1 MQNPSDDDGP
11 RDGATQPRDEP
22 ERSARWGFRSFGP
35 GLDRLYAF
43 RVTYVAIFVF
53 IVLYVFSV
61 KGAEQLLQRHFD
73 SIVEQAVHVTD
84 LSMPVTTQI
93 QNRIDRQVM
102 QSRWI
107 RWGGVKVTVI
117 VLASD
122 ARTWIYA
129 GGRTIPRRSSLDPA
143 EIAREAERLL
153 PANDEVIVSV
163 PHNALL
169 ANAILV
175 SYAAV
180 LLCTLFFYNRAVSR
194 GESRRL
200 NEAVAA
206 RDLTVL
212 RAQSIEQEL
221 EAVRRRMLEVEPAE
235 REQTEEIRALQRE
248 RENLQ
253 GKVSALARREEELRL
268 KAARAVELD
277 QERQAL
283 EDLLEEAGSDLASKD
298 QEIRTLEKT
307 LKRSGGAAGSGRGRE
322 ADLLAR
328 RFETLYKSLE
338 IDGRALSDVV
348 ALKDEVMKLK
358 AEEAMKRLAEET
370 ENLSIRRKVGGLPA
384 SHVVFELGFAGKGRI
399 YYTKGTKRRFRILAV
414 GAKNTQKTDL
424 EYLRK
429 LSF

>member
-129 GGRTIPRRSSLDPA
+129 GGRTIPGARPSTRRRSPA
-143 EIAREAERLL
+143 R
-153 PANDEVIVSV
+153 P
-163 PHNALL
+163 
-169 ANAILV
+169 
-175 SYAAV
+175 
-180 LLCTLFFYNRAVSR
+180 
-194 GESRRL
+194 
-200 NEAVAA
+200 
-206 RDLTVL
+206 
-212 RAQSIEQEL
+212 
-221 EAVRRRMLEVEPAE
+221 
-235 REQTEEIRALQRE
+235 
-248 RENLQ
+248 
-253 GKVSALARREEELRL
+253 SACCRPTTR
-268 KAARAVELD
+268 
-277 QERQAL
+277 
-283 EDLLEEAGSDLASKD
+283 
-298 QEIRTLEKT
+298 
-307 LKRSGGAAGSGRGRE
+307 
-322 ADLLAR
+322 
-328 RFETLYKSLE
+328 
-338 IDGRALSDVV
+338 
-348 ALKDEVMKLK
+348 
-358 AEEAMKRLAEET
+358 
-370 ENLSIRRKVGGLPA
+370 
-384 SHVVFELGFAGKGRI
+384 
-399 YYTKGTKRRFRILAV
+399 
-414 GAKNTQKTDL
+414 
-424 EYLRK
+424 
-429 LSF
+429 

>member
-1 MQNPSDDDGP
+1 MPHPSEDAGLQT
-11 RDGATQPRDEP
+11 RSSGEP
-22 ERSARWGFRSFGP
+22 ERGGRLGLLGQGA
-35 GLDRLYAF
+35 LDRLYAF

-61 KGAEQLLQRHFD
+61 KGAEGLLQRHFET
-73 SIVEQAVHVTD
+73 IVEQAIHVTD
-84 LSMPVTTQI
+84 FTVPVTTQI
-93 QNRIDRQVM
+93 QNRIDRRVTL
-102 QSRWI
+102 SHWV

-129 GGRTIPRRSSLDPA
+129 GGRTIPRPASLDPA
-143 EIAREAERLL
+143 VIAREAERLL
-153 PANDEVIVSV
+153 PATEEVIVSV

-175 SYAAV
+175 SYAAI

-200 NEAVAA
+200 GEAVAA
-206 RDLTVL
+206 RDLTLL
-212 RAQSIEQEL
+212 RTQSIEQEL

-235 REQTEEIRALQRE
+235 REHTEEIRALQNE
-248 RENLQ
+248 REALQ
-253 GKVSALARREEELRL
+253 AKVTALARREEDLRL

-283 EDLLEEAGSDLASKD
+283 EDLLEEAGSDLATKD
-298 QEIRTLEKT
+298 QEIRGLEKT
-307 LKRSGGAAGSGRGRE
+307 LKRSGAAGGSTRVRE

-328 RFETLYKSLE
+328 RFETLYKNLE
-338 IDGRALSDVV
+338 IDGHALSNLV

-370 ENLSIRRKVGGLPA
+370 ENLAIRRKVGGLPA

-399 YYTKGTKRRFRILAV
+399 YYTKGVKRRFRILAI
-414 GAKNTQKTDL
+414 GAKNTQSTDL
-424 EYLRK
+424 EYLRR